1 MSKENRMSVARPQPY
16 LNFNF
21 LVEIDGLAV
30 AAFSEVT
37 LPDLAIDVVE
47 YRNGSDKVNSV
58 RRLPGLTKFGNL
70 VLKRGIVGDLALFNW
85 IRGVAQGQADRRN
98 IAVVLLDEQRN
109 PVQRWLVRDAW
120 PAKYVGATLNAKGN
134 EVAIEQ
140 LELACEGIE
149 IE

>member
-1 MSKENRMSVARPQPY
+1 MPVARPQPY
-16 LNFNF
+16 LNCNF
-21 LVEIDGLAV
+21 LVEIDGVAV
-30 AAFSEVT
+30 AAFSEVA
-37 LPDLAIDVVE
+37 LPDLAIDVIE
-47 YRNGSDKVNSV
+47 YRTGSDKTNSV
-58 RRLPGLTKFGNL
+58 RRLPGLAKLGTL

-85 IRGVAQGQADRRN
+85 IRGVTQGQADRRN

-120 PAKYVGATLNAKGN
+120 PTRYVGASLNAQGN
-134 EVAIEQ
+134 DVAIEQ